1 MAGSPE
7 IGNEAMCDPE
17 IERRVLRKCDLHV
30 LPILYTLYMLSYLDR
45 INIGN
50 ARIEGLEKDLGMS
63 GNDYNIAVQVL
74 FVPYILLEVPSN
86 IMLKRV
92 APSTWLSLMMFV
104 WGITTMC
111 QGLVSSFGGLV
122 ACRFLLGCFEA
133 GLAPGNVYLIA
144 MYYKRY
150 EMQKRY
156 TFYNTAGIIAGAFG
170 GFLAYALAKMDGLGG
185 YAGWRWIFII
195 EGLLTSVVAII
206 AKWLIV
212 DWPEEAK
219 FLNGDERAVLLQR
232 LKEDEGFAKMDTL
245 DRKSLQRTLS
255 DWKIWVGGLMYLGTT
270 TSTYSVSYYLPTVLK
285 EFGYTSS
292 AAQVQTIPIY
302 AAGLVVA
309 FLTAWS
315 SDRFRHRFGFVILGA
330 TVNAVGYMVLL
341 AQRHVRVKIRYMALY
356 LVECGLWIGSPV
368 EIVWITSNL
377 GGHYKRALGSA
388 IVVASGNMSGFIAS
402 NVFITNQA
410 PRYPVGYG
418 VALGMTVFAA
428 TAATVLF
435 LGLRRE
441 NKRRDRGGRDYRLQC
456 SKEVLDNMGDDHPG
470 FRYGL

>member
-1 MAGSPE
+1 MRMQTTIAQRIMGKKASAPTANLP
-7 IGNEAMCDPE
+7 GTRDEAICDTD
-17 IERRVLRKCDLHV
+17 IEKRVLRKCDLHV

-74 FVPYILLEVPSN
+74 FIPYILLEVPSN

-92 APSTWLSLMMFV
+92 APSTWLSFIMFI
-104 WGITTMC
+104 W
-111 QGLVSSFGGLV
+111 
-122 ACRFLLGCFEA
+122 
-133 GLAPGNVYLIA
+133 GNVYLIG

-195 EGLLTSVVAII
+195 EGLLTSAVAVI

-212 DWPEEAK
+212 DWPEQAK
-219 FLNGDERAVLLQR
+219 FLDSDERAVLLQR
-232 LKEDEGFAKMDTL
+232 LEEDEGFAKMDTL
-245 DRKSLQRTLS
+245 NRKSFLRTLS

-315 SDRFRHRFGFVILGA
+315 SDRLRHRFGFVILGA
-330 TVNAVGYMVLL
+330 VTNAVGYIILL
-341 AQRHVRVKIRYMALY
+341 AQSHVSVSIRYMALY

-388 IVVASGNMSGFIAS
+388 IATASGNLSGFIAS
-402 NVFITNQA
+402 NVFIASQA
-410 PRYPVGYG
+410 PRYPAGYG
-418 VALGMTVFAA
+418 AALGMTGFAA
-428 TAATVLF
+428 MAATVLF

-441 NKRRDRGGRDYRLQC
+441 NRRRDQGGRDYRLQ
-456 SKEVLDNMGDDHPG
+456 SGKDELDNMGDDHPG

>member
-1 MAGSPE
+1 MDRKVSAPTAKSPGA
-7 IGNEAMCDPE
+7 GNEAMCDTD
-17 IERRVLRKCDLHV
+17 IEKRVLRKCDLHV

-74 FVPYILLEVPSN
+74 FIPYILLEVPSN

-92 APSTWLSLMMFV
+92 APSTWLSFIMFI
-104 WGITTMC
+104 WG
-111 QGLVSSFGGLV
+111 S
-122 ACRFLLGCFEA
+122 
-133 GLAPGNVYLIA
+133 
-144 MYYKRY
+144 
-150 EMQKRY
+150 
-156 TFYNTAGIIAGAFG
+156 GIIV
-170 GFLAYALAKMDGLGG
+170 
-185 YAGWRWIFII
+185 WRPGHLSILSRLFRGRTGSWIFII
-195 EGLLTSVVAII
+195 EGLLTSAVAVI

-212 DWPEEAK
+212 DWPEQAQ
-219 FLNGDERAVLLQR
+219 FLNSDERVVLLQR
-232 LKEDEGFAKMDTL
+232 LEEDEGFAKMNTL
-245 DRKSLQRTLS
+245 NRKSFLRTLS

-302 AAGLVVA
+302 AAGLLVA

-315 SDRFRHRFGFVILGA
+315 SDRLRHRYGFVILGA
-330 TVNAVGYMVLL
+330 VTNAVGYMFLL
-341 AQRHVRVKIRYMALY
+341 AQSHVSVNVRYMALY

-388 IVVASGNMSGFIAS
+388 IATASGNLSGFIAS
-402 NVFITNQA
+402 NVFITSQA
-410 PRYPVGYG
+410 PRYPAGYG

-428 TAATVLF
+428 LAAAVLF

-441 NKRRDRGGRDYRLQC
+441 NRRRDRGGRDYRLQ
-456 SKEVLDNMGDDHPG
+456 SGKDELENMGDDHPG

>member
-1 MAGSPE
+1 MDRKVSAPTAKSPGA
-7 IGNEAMCDPE
+7 GNEAMCDTD
-17 IERRVLRKCDLHV
+17 IEKRVLRKCDLHV

-74 FVPYILLEVPSN
+74 FIPYILLEVPSN

-92 APSTWLSLMMFV
+92 APSTWLSFIMFIWV
-104 WGITTMC
+104 
-111 QGLVSSFGGLV
+111 
-122 ACRFLLGCFEA
+122 
-133 GLAPGNVYLIA
+133 
-144 MYYKRY
+144 
-150 EMQKRY
+150 
-156 TFYNTAGIIAGAFG
+156 
-170 GFLAYALAKMDGLGG
+170 
-185 YAGWRWIFII
+185 
-195 EGLLTSVVAII
+195 I

-212 DWPEEAK
+212 DWPEQAQ
-219 FLNGDERAVLLQR
+219 FLNSDERVVLLQR
-232 LKEDEGFAKMDTL
+232 LEEDEGFAKMNTL
-245 DRKSLQRTLS
+245 NRKSFLRTLS

-302 AAGLVVA
+302 AAGLLVA

-315 SDRFRHRFGFVILGA
+315 SDRLRHRYGFVILGA
-330 TVNAVGYMVLL
+330 VTNAVGYMFLL
-341 AQRHVRVKIRYMALY
+341 AQSHVSVNVRYMALY

-388 IVVASGNMSGFIAS
+388 IATASGNLSGFIAS
-402 NVFITNQA
+402 NVFITSQA
-410 PRYPVGYG
+410 PRYPAGYG

-428 TAATVLF
+428 LAAAVLF

-441 NKRRDRGGRDYRLQC
+441 NRRRDRGGRDYRLQ
-456 SKEVLDNMGDDHPG
+456 SGKDELENMGDDHPG